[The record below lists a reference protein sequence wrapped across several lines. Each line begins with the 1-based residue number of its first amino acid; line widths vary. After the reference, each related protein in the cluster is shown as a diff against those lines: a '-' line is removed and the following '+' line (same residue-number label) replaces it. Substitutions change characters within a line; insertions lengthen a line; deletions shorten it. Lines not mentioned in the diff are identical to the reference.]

1 MNRHTLPP
9 ALLGL
14 AIAFLLTAC
23 ASTPK
28 HDARLYPSDLATQQ
42 QFIAAEDR
50 GQMQI
55 VLKVGDSRDQALE
68 VLGPPTY
75 SLKPR
80 KPFAV
85 YDEQWTYFPKTNS
98 DAYRY
103 IFFKDGKIAEIRYV
117 PISPAP

>member
-1 MNRHTLPP
+1 MNRHPLPP
-9 ALLGL
+9 PLLGL

-28 HDARLYPSDLATQQ
+28 QDTHLYPSDLATQQ
-42 QFIAAEDR
+42 PFIAAETR

-55 VLKVGDSRDQALE
+55 VLKVGDSRDQALA

-75 SLKPR
+75 TLKPR
-80 KPFAV
+80 APFAV
-85 YDEQWTYFPKTNS
+85 YDEQWTYFPATHS

-117 PISPAP
+117 LISPAP